1 MRTGFVANE
10 QEAYCSAL
18 DLSQLDDV
26 IERYR
31 RLRNERVFDC
41 FQWWKEVRNYCDYET
56 THHLVEGIVKY
67 ECEDGAR
74 RDSFPYT
81 RLLLQRSTQAP
92 HLAEILFRKI
102 HSSRYACLLLRER
115 ATSHIGLIQMHEWLH
130 RAAQR
135 LSDRYDYDRAWQQL
149 VFAQALEVY
158 AIAHDEPIDAET
170 AKDTVLAIGG
180 WLELYEETRSSARK
194 SRILEQLAT
203 LDFEAERIVWIPEIF
218 RVAVMAA
225 NAGQLKLAQ
234 RLVKYGASCKRSHSS
249 VSFEPLDQLI
259 ELKAIADD
267 ATLNDKER
275 MARLDAFLDDA
286 TQ

>member
-1 MRTGFVANE
+1 
-10 QEAYCSAL
+10 
-18 DLSQLDDV
+18 
-26 IERYR
+26 
-31 RLRNERVFDC
+31 
-41 FQWWKEVRNYCDYET
+41 
-56 THHLVEGIVKY
+56 
-67 ECEDGAR
+67 
-74 RDSFPYT
+74 
-81 RLLLQRSTQAP
+81 
-92 HLAEILFRKI
+92 
-102 HSSRYACLLLRER
+102 
-115 ATSHIGLIQMHEWLH
+115 MHEWLH

-158 AIAHDEPIDAET
+158 AIAHDEPIDAEA

-275 MARLDAFLDDA
+275 IARLDAFLDDA